1 MTTIANPQA
10 GPWSGLQ
17 KVLFRFFV
25 IFFLLG
31 IFPVGDLDSLPVWKY
46 VQSGYNS
53 MIDSVANLV
62 DRHLLHIQPPP
73 GVPLP
78 VNDGAGDTSHFW
90 AQLWVMALLS
100 AIGCLV
106 WSLVDRRRENYQRLG
121 YYLRTAFRYY
131 LAWECFVYGF
141 LKIFCIQMQAPDLS
155 QLATPLGD
163 FGPMRMSWMYMGYG
177 SPYEVFA
184 GVAEV
189 VAGLLLLYRRTVTL
203 GLLAAMGVFVNV
215 VMMNLTYDIPVKGF
229 SMVLALCCLVL
240 LVWDH
245 QRLVSFLGLNQTTGG
260 TRLYEPVDPGRGMR
274 IARWVLKLYFIY
286 IVIALCFFKDAKWYR
301 DLHKPAVAGPIHSGA
316 YTVRVFAINND
327 TIPPSFLD
335 STRWKDIVFEGRLAY
350 GSVSSPDTSFGRKY
364 GYGRGFFH
372 YETDS
377 VAHLLTITSRHH
389 PILECRYELPDS
401 NTVVLRGRLHQ
412 DSVYMVLQRSNH
424 EFQLSEW
431 QFHWISESN
440 R

>member
-1 MTTIANPQA
+1 M
-10 GPWSGLQ
+10 
-17 KVLFRFFV
+17 
-25 IFFLLG
+25 
-31 IFPVGDLDSLPVWKY
+31 
-46 VQSGYNS
+46 
-53 MIDSVANLV
+53 
-62 DRHLLHIQPPP
+62 
-73 GVPLP
+73 
-78 VNDGAGDTSHFW
+78 
-90 AQLWVMALLS
+90 LS
-100 AIGCLV
+100 
-106 WSLVDRRRENYQRLG
+106 
-121 YYLRTAFRYY
+121 
-131 LAWECFVYGF
+131 
-141 LKIFCIQMQAPDLS
+141 PDLS

-203 GLLAAMGVFVNV
+203 GLLAAMGVFINV

-245 QRLVSFLGLNQTTGG
+245 QRLVSFLGLNQTTGD

-301 DLHKPAVAGPIHSGA
+301 DQHKPAVAGPIRTGVYA
-316 YTVRVFAINND
+316 VRVFAVNND

-350 GSVSSPDTSFGRKY
+350 GSVNSPDTSFARKY
-364 GYGRGFFH
+364 GYGRGMFH

-377 VAHLLTITSRHH
+377 VAHLLKITSNHR
-389 PILECRYELPDS
+389 PIMECRYELPDS
-401 NTVVLRGRLHQ
+401 NTVILKGRLHQ

-424 EFQLSEW
+424 EFQLSKW
-431 QFHWISESN
+431 QFHWVSEAN